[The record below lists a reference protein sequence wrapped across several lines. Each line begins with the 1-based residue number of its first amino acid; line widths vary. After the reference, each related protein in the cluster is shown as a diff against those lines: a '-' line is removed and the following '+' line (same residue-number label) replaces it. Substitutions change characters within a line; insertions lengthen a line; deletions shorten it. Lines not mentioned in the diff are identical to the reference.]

1 VFILHHEFLAL
12 TLLYAA
18 VFALLQKH
26 SGKSNVEFSRLTEAR
41 SDKTYKLLFKPVM
54 IALVMAPLV
63 FFAGTAFSQTSVVTP
78 PAAGAPQTAARGRG
92 FVRRPLVYE
101 TIPPQLPSNL
111 NEMAVLIFSKTQAYR
126 YDDAMEA
133 SNGALLEIA
142 HQNGWTAFQTENGA
156 VFNADML
163 SKFKVVVWNN
173 TSGDLLNEDQEQALQ
188 KWIEGGGGWVG
199 IHNAAGDRKYL
210 WSWYSDTLLDAE
222 FMGHAPLQWATI
234 HVEDKNHPAT
244 RGLGDTWSRSDE
256 WYSFAQNP
264 RAKGVHVLLTV
275 DENSYSPAANVK
287 MGSDHPIAWWHCV
300 GKGRAFFTA
309 LGHRPTAY
317 LEPAFRQHLAGAISW
332 AAGIEGEAPGCSD
345 QMSAQ

>member
-1 VFILHHEFLAL
+1 MFIFHYEVVTVPLLSVAMFGLLMRLSTKLDSSYLRGVRFERGRTRRFKLILGGLVVFPLIVVAGSAFPQSP
-12 TLLYAA
+12 AA
-18 VFALLQKH
+18 V
-26 SGKSNVEFSRLTEAR
+26 
-41 SDKTYKLLFKPVM
+41 
-54 IALVMAPLV
+54 
-63 FFAGTAFSQTSVVTP
+63 P
-78 PAAGAPQTAARGRG
+78 PAAGTPQTAARGRG
-92 FVRRPLVYE
+92 FVRRPLVFE

-133 SNGALLEIA
+133 SNGALLAIA
-142 HQNGWTAFQTENGA
+142 QQNGWTAFQTENGA

-173 TSGDLLNEDQEQALQ
+173 TSGDLLNEDQEQALR
-188 KWIEGGGGWVG
+188 KWIESGGGWVG
-199 IHNAAGDRKYL
+199 IHNAAGDRKYQ
-210 WSWYSDTLLDAE
+210 WSWYSETLLDAE

-256 WYSFAQNP
+256 WYSFAENP
-264 RAKGVHVLLTV
+264 RTKGVHVLLTV

-287 MGSDHPIAWWHCV
+287 MGSDHPVAWWHCV

-309 LGHRPTAY
+309 LGHRPSAY
-317 LEPAFRQHLAGAISW
+317 LEPAFRQHLTGAISW